1 MSIFNL
7 KPVLAID
14 AVTCAGIFLLSLFAA
29 APVAALLGLPVSI
42 VTVGGLICLASALL
56 MAVVAAQKIPS
67 AALTK
72 LIALGNLG
80 WVAASFAVIAV
91 FAGQMSGLGILIV
104 AVQALGVLGFAILE
118 WKGAAALPRTAT
130 A

>member
-7 KPVLAID
+7 KPVLILD
-14 AVTCAGIFLLSLFAA
+14 AATCAGIFLLSLAAA
-29 APVAALLGLPVSI
+29 APVAGLLGLPVSI

-56 MAVVAAQKIPS
+56 MAAVAAQRIPS
-67 AALTK
+67 VALTK

-80 WVAASFAVIAV
+80 WVAASFAVIAA
-91 FAGQMSGLGILIV
+91 FAVQMSGLAIIIV
-104 AVQALGVLGFAILE
+104 AVQAFGVLGFAILE
-118 WKGAAALPRTAT
+118 WKGAAALPRAAT